1 MLSRRKIMK
10 NSTIKASSF
19 TAIVLAASVS
29 LSANAADTNW
39 YVGISANQADLD
51 SVDTIST
58 AQVGG
63 ASRLLNLD
71 ADDEAE
77 FGIKLGRNLFTQA
90 NGNTLSV
97 ELAYSNSD
105 HDIENIQFMNNN
117 FSSAA
122 GTAEGSLEI
131 ETILARAVYKF
142 DLGSFKPYLGLGIG
156 ETDLEVDARY
166 GGSVGQGFQ
175 ASPPFA
181 SGSDSATALEL
192 RAGVEYSITEQLGIF
207 LEYTTTDVDDVE
219 FSRLGGG
226 PGGLATTTQEG
237 DFDFDSIN
245 LGLSFHF

>member
-1 MLSRRKIMK
+1 MK
-10 NSTIKASSF
+10 NSIIKTSSLL
-19 TAIVLAASVS
+19 ALAVAASVS

-39 YVGISANQADLD
+39 YVGVSANQADLD
-51 SVDTIST
+51 SIETVST

-63 ASRLLNLD
+63 VSRNLNLGG
-71 ADDEAE
+71 DDETG
-77 FGIKLGRNLFTQA
+77 FGIKLGRNVLTQS
-90 NGNTLSV
+90 NGNTLSI
-97 ELAYSNSD
+97 ELSYSNSD
-105 HDIENIQFMNNN
+105 HDIEDIQFQGNN
-117 FSSAA
+117 FSSNA

-142 DLGSFKPYLGLGIG
+142 DLGKFKPYVGVGIG

-175 ASPPFA
+175 AQPPFA
-181 SGSDSATALEL
+181 TGSDSATAFEL
-192 RAGVEYSITEQLGIF
+192 RAGVEYSITEQIGVF
-207 LEYTTTDVDDVE
+207 LEYSTTDVDDVQ

-237 DFDFDSIN
+237 DFDFDSLN

>member
-1 MLSRRKIMK
+1 MK

-39 YVGISANQADLD
+39 YVGISANQADSD

-71 ADDEAE
+71 ADDEAG

-192 RAGVEYSITEQLGIF
+192 RAGIEYSITEQLGIF

>member
-1 MLSRRKIMK
+1 MK
-10 NSTIKASSF
+10 NSNIKTSSLI
-19 TAIVLAASVS
+19 ALAVAAS
-29 LSANAADTNW
+29 LSWNANAAETNW

-51 SVDTIST
+51 SVDTVST

-71 ADDEAE
+71 SDSETG
-77 FGIKLGRNLFTQA
+77 FGIKFGRNVFTQG
-90 NGNTLSV
+90 NGNTLSL

-117 FSSAA
+117 FSTAA

-131 ETILARAVYKF
+131 ESILARAVYTF
-142 DLGSFKPYLGLGIG
+142 NLGDFKPYLGLGIG

-192 RAGVEYSITEQLGIF
+192 RAGVEYSITEQIGVF
-207 LEYTTTDVDDVE
+207 LEYTTTDVDDVQ

-226 PGGLATTTQEG
+226 PGGLATTIQEG
-237 DFDFDSIN
+237 DFDFDSFN

>member
-1 MLSRRKIMK
+1 MK
-10 NSTIKASSF
+10 NSVIKASSLV
-19 TAIVLAASVS
+19 ALAVVASVNVT
-29 LSANAADTNW
+29 ANAADNNW

-58 AQVGG
+58 TQVGG
-63 ASRLLNLD
+63 VSRALNLGT
-71 ADDEAE
+71 DDETG
-77 FGIKLGRNLFTQA
+77 FGIKLGRDVLTQA

-97 ELAYSNSD
+97 ELSYSNSD
-105 HDIENIQFMNNN
+105 NDIETVQFQNNN
-117 FSSAA
+117 FSTAA

-142 DLGSFKPYLGLGIG
+142 DLGKFKPYVGIGIG
-156 ETDLEVDARY
+156 EADLEADVRY

-175 ASPPFA
+175 TSPPFA

-192 RAGVEYSITEQLGIF
+192 RAGVEYSITEQLGVF
-207 LEYTTTDVDDVE
+207 LEYTTTDVDDVQ

-237 DFDFDSIN
+237 DFDFDSLN
-245 LGLSFHF
+245 LGVSFRF

>member
-1 MLSRRKIMK
+1 MK
-10 NSTIKASSF
+10 SSIIKASSF
-19 TAIVLAASVS
+19 VALAVAASVS
-29 LSANAADTNW
+29 VSAHAADTNW

-51 SVDTIST
+51 SVDTVST

-63 ASRLLNLD
+63 VSRNLSLEG
-71 ADDEAE
+71 DDETG
-77 FGIKLGRNLFTQA
+77 FGIKLGRNVLTQG

-117 FSSAA
+117 FSSAL
-122 GTAEGSLEI
+122 GTAEGSLEV

-142 DLGSFKPYLGLGIG
+142 DLGTFKPYVGVGIG

-166 GGSVGQGFQ
+166 GGSIGT
-175 ASPPFA
+175 ASQTQPPFA
-181 SGSDSATALEL
+181 AGSDSATALEL
-192 RAGVEYSITEQLGIF
+192 RVGVEYSVTEQIGVF
-207 LEYTTTDVDDVE
+207 LEYTTTDVDDVQ

-237 DFDFDSIN
+237 DFDFDSLN
-245 LGLSFHF
+245 LGVSFHF